1 MNNENESKTGK
12 NLKKKELR
20 RNHNKEK
27 KNERHAPSLSFD
39 RAF

>member
-1 MNNENESKTGK
+1 MNNEKESKTGK
-12 NLKKKELR
+12 NLKKELR